1 MRSSITSDQRN
12 LHSTVLLPSRLQS
25 LILILSVSILISRP
39 VAVTAKNVPNTTV
52 TNEITKA
59 SWQTTNEKQCNIY
72 DNETLHAVMDRVCE
86 LCHNMFSHQNPNMR
100 AQCRLVNSG
109 FVLFVYN
116 NHNNLHIPERRALIS
131 PCSHIFIIQV
141 YLSLLNPSKKS
152 PAKSF

>member
-12 LHSTVLLPSRLQS
+12 FHSTVSLPSRLQS
-25 LILILSVSILISRP
+25 LILILSLSILISRP
-39 VAVTAKNVPNTTV
+39 VAVAAKNVPNTTM

-59 SWQTTNEKQCNIY
+59 SWQTSNEKQCNIY

-109 FVLFVYN
+109 FVLSVYDN
-116 NHNNLHIPERRALIS
+116 NNFHTLEGKDLTFSSAVIS
-131 PCSHIFIIQV
+131 SLSKYISQV
-141 YLSLLNPSKKS
+141 
-152 PAKSF
+152 